1 MNRNA
6 WISKSHTVE
15 MPWGV
20 ETRWSAVSTIT
31 GKKLEIHS
39 GLCTSLKFHRQKN
52 EVLFVASGEVTVFF
66 ASERHFEDPIQYP
79 ASKKILTAGGLL
91 NVQAGCPY
99 RVCANE
105 DSIVYEIS
113 DGTSENVV
121 RIEDEYGRAIDTIEE
136 FQFIYP
142 KD

>member
-6 WISKSHTVE
+6 WTCKSHTVE

-20 ETRWSAVSTIT
+20 ETRWSAVPTIT
-31 GKKLEIHS
+31 GKKLEIRS

-52 EVLFVASGEVTVFF
+52 EVLFVASGEVTVVF
-66 ASERHFEDPIQYP
+66 ASERHFQDPVQYP
-79 ASKKILTAGGLL
+79 ASKKILVAGGLL

-105 DSIVYEIS
+105 DSVVYEIS
-113 DGTSENVV
+113 DGSSENVV
-121 RIEDEYGRAIDTIEE
+121 RLEDEYGRAIDTIGE

-142 KD
+142 QD